1 MADITLSSAV
11 RSNLLSLQNTADLL
25 ESTQER
31 LSTGLKVNSALD
43 DATAF
48 FTASSLN
55 TRASDLNRL
64 LDSVGNAV
72 QTVTAADN
80 GLSAIT
86 DLVESAQASARQ
98 ALQTTGAVT
107 TTAVTGATSA
117 GFDPQATT
125 SVVGTGSTLTADASA
140 TLQYTGNLGTD
151 AANAVATGADIGNSA
166 DLLSAIGTAP
176 SNGDQLIIENGANTL
191 TVNFTTTGAAALSSG
206 NTVLT
211 IGIDQT
217 VAALAT
223 GLNGLDGISATDT
236 AGVLAITSAAE
247 DTLRIRD
254 GAAGTNTADLGFGAI
269 GIGGDATNRL
279 ISKNTALDDL
289 VNAGHTL
296 TVQRGTD
303 TATTVTFGTGAG
315 QVQTKADLISQ
326 LNAAVGINAT
336 ETGTNQLTLANST
349 TTDFDT
355 AISVTTSDASVFTAV
370 GITPDTGQTTQATIN
385 PNNLLT
391 QTGGLTAGQ
400 TLQVNFGSQNNTIT
414 FGNGT
419 GQVSSLAELNT
430 ALNTI
435 TGGAASVGLTGASLG
450 NISLS
455 TTNASDTLVIGGT
468 TSAIAEFGIAAG
480 EFTNLINGTT
490 GPVQQ
495 GDTLDITVG
504 TNSTLSITFGTGT
517 GQVNTLSELNT
528 ALSALAGGSAS
539 VDSQTGAINITATNG
554 TDNIVVAEGNAR
566 EAAAFG
572 LTAGTTTSTTTN
584 SAQRT
589 SLEDQFNDIRTQIDQ
604 LSRDASF
611 NGNNLLQGDNL
622 NVIFNE
628 DGTSSLDIDGVTF
641 NSAGLGINAA
651 ATGSFQTDAN
661 INISLNE
668 LTNALATIRSQAST
682 FGSQLSTVEIR
693 QEFTKDLINTL
704 ETGAANLTLADTNE
718 EGANLLALQT
728 RQQLSS
734 TALSLASQADQNVLR
749 LFG

>member
-86 DLVESAQASARQ
+86 ALVESAQASARQ

-125 SVVGTGSTLTADASA
+125 AVVGTGSTLTADAVA
-140 TLQYTGNLGTD
+140 TQQYTGNLGTD
-151 AANAVATGADIGNSA
+151 AANAVATGTDLGDST
-166 DLLSAIGTAP
+166 DLLSANGLA
-176 SNGDQLIIENGANTL
+176 NGDSLIIGNGANTL

-217 VAALAT
+217 IGALAT
-223 GLNGLDGISATDT
+223 GLDGLTGISVTDT
-236 AGVLAITSAAE
+236 AGVLAITSDAE
-247 DTLRIRD
+247 DTLRIQD
-254 GAAGTNTADLGFGAI
+254 GAQGTNTAELGFGAV
-269 GIGGDATNRL
+269 GIGADTTNRL
-279 ISKNTALDDL
+279 VSKNTALDDL

-326 LNAAVGINAT
+326 LNAAVGIDAT
-336 ETGTNQLTLANST
+336 ETGTNQLTLTNST
-349 TTDFDT
+349 NTDFDN

-370 GITPDTGQTTQATIN
+370 GITADSGQTTQATIN

-391 QTGGLTAGQ
+391 QAGGLTAGE
-400 TLQVNFGSQNNTIT
+400 TLQINFGTQNNTIT

-430 ALNTI
+430 ALNSI

-455 TTNASDTLVIGGT
+455 TTSASDTLVIGGT
-468 TSAIAEFGIAAG
+468 TTAVAEFGITSG

-504 TNSTLSITFGTGT
+504 TNSTLSITFGTGA

-539 VDSQTGAINITATNG
+539 VDSQTGAINITATTG
-554 TDNIVVAEGNAR
+554 TDNIVIAEGNAR

-589 SLEDQFNDIRTQIDQ
+589 ALESQFNDIRTQIDQ

-628 DGTSSLDIDGVTF
+628 DGTSSLDINGVTF

-651 ATGSFQTDAN
+651 ATDAFQTDAN
-661 INISLNE
+661 INISLDE
-668 LTNALATIRSQAST
+668 LTTALATIRSQAST

>member
-11 RSNLLSLQNTADLL
+11 RNNLLSLQNTADLL
-25 ESTQER
+25 ASTQER

-43 DATAF
+43 DPTAF
-48 FTASSLN
+48 FTASALN
-55 TRASDLNRL
+55 SRANDLNRL

-72 QTVTAADN
+72 QTVSAADN

-107 TTAVTGATSA
+107 STVVTGATSA
-117 GFDPQATT
+117 GFDPQALT

-140 TLQYTGNLGTD
+140 TQQYTGNLGTD

-191 TVNFTTTGAAALSSG
+191 TVNFTTSGAAALTSG

-223 GLNGLDGISATDT
+223 GLNGLDGITATDT
-236 AGVLAITSAAE
+236 AGVLAITSTAE

-254 GAAGTNTADLGFGAI
+254 GSAGTNTADLGFGAI

-289 VNAGHTL
+289 VNAGQTL

-326 LNAAVGINAT
+326 LNAAVGISAT

-349 TTDFDT
+349 TTDFDS

-370 GITPDTGQTTQATIN
+370 GITADSGQTTQATIN

-400 TLQVNFGSQNNTIT
+400 TLQVDFGTQSNTIT
-414 FGNGT
+414 FGTGT

-430 ALNTI
+430 TLNAI

-450 NISLS
+450 NISL
-455 TTNASDTLVIGGT
+455 TTSSPSDTLTIGGT
-468 TSAIAEFGIAAG
+468 TSAVAEFGLTAG
-480 EFTNLINGTT
+480 ESSNLVNGTT

-517 GQVNTLSELNT
+517 GQVNTLDELNT
-528 ALSALAGGSAS
+528 ALSALSGGTAS
-539 VDSQTGAINITATNG
+539 VDSQTGAINISSTNG
-554 TDNIVVAEGNAR
+554 TDSIVVAEGNAR

-572 LTAGTTTSTTTN
+572 LTAGTTTSTTTA
-584 SAQRT
+584 STERAA
-589 SLEDQFNDIRTQIDQ
+589 LESQFNDIRTQIDQ
-604 LSRDASF
+604 LARDASF
-611 NGNNLLQGDNL
+611 NGNNLLQSNDL

-628 DGTSSLDIDGVTF
+628 DGTSSLTISGVDF
-641 NSAGLGINAA
+641 DSSGLGINAA
-651 ATGSFQTDAN
+651 ASGSFQTDAA
-661 INISLNE
+661 INTSLDE
-668 LTNALATIRSQAST
+668 LSTALATIRSQAST

-693 QEFTKDLINTL
+693 QDFTKDLINTL
-704 ETGAANLTLADTNE
+704 ESGAANLTLADTNQ

-749 LFG
+749 LF